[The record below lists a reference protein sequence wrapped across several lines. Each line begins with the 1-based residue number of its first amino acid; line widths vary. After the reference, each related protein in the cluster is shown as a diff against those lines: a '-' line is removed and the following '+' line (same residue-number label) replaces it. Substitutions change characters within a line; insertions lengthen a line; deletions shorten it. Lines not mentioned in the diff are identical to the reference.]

1 MAHRD
6 SCTLIRKA
14 RRHGQEG
21 RDYPVH
27 RLYFAVASNSIS
39 SARMSMVP
47 AEQSYQQQIRRS
59 AATFAF
65 DAASTEMAGPTRTG
79 FHSSHLPSSFSNIAV
94 EIMRSRMAIVAKQ
107 EEFCCGPRQGN

>member
-59 AATFAF
+59 AATFAC
-65 DAASTEMAGPTRTG
+65 DGARTGMMAGLARTT
-79 FHSSHLPSSFSNIAV
+79 HSNSLPFSFSNIAV